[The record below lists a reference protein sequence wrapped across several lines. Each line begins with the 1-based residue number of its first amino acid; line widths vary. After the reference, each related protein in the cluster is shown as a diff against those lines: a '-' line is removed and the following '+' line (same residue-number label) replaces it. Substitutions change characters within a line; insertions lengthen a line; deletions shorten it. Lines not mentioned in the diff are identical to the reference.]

1 MSAPKISA
9 HAKHPNK
16 TQTFIMAVQTVM
28 DIFEDQIGSLSRD
41 ICLKVYKILVQS
53 YKMALTAIWDSAQNA
68 DITLILETVQDKAM
82 SELTEMV
89 KKLQLPTPTVKVMKE
104 KRDVPTLETITGL
117 MLAKIPTQNVPNTAV
132 CEKIGI
138 IFSKLSEAS
147 KAYGEAAEALAQVS
161 ADVSPELYM
170 LLLSTAA
177 TPTIQ
182 IVVPPMMLSP
192 IIAPPPPS
200 PDATTTPG
208 RTAIINTT
216 KVKVLL
222 NPNSPCF
229 AECDDNTPTRVLA
242 AAIYATIEK
251 KFFDTTHSRMELATA
266 FKCNASQ
273 LSKALTGVEYRS
285 GPHYYKPKLKSV
297 KKRMADLGEP
307 SGMPPTKTSK
317 PVTETTAKPAQAEHL
332 LAADNTLE
340 TDSSSSDLPPG
351 L

>member
-1 MSAPKISA
+1 
-9 HAKHPNK
+9 
-16 TQTFIMAVQTVM
+16 
-28 DIFEDQIGSLSRD
+28 
-41 ICLKVYKILVQS
+41 
-53 YKMALTAIWDSAQNA
+53 MALTAVWDSAQNA

-82 SELTEMV
+82 SELTEMA
-89 KKLQLPTPTVKVMKE
+89 KQLQIPPPMVEVIKE

-132 CEKIGI
+132 CEKIGF

-161 ADVSPELYM
+161 ADVSPEHYM
-170 LLLSTAA
+170 LLLSATA

-192 IIAPPPPS
+192 IIAAPPPS
-200 PDATTTPG
+200 PDASTTSG
-208 RTAIINTT
+208 RTAIINAT
-216 KVKVLL
+216 KVKVLP
-222 NPNSPCF
+222 NPNSPRF

-242 AAIYATIEK
+242 AAIYATIER

-266 FKCNASQ
+266 FKCNISQ
-273 LSKALTGVEYRS
+273 LSKALIDIEYRS
-285 GPHYYKPKLKSV
+285 GPHYYKPKPKSV
-297 KKRMADLGEP
+297 KKRTSELVEP

-317 PVTETTAKPAQAEHL
+317 PVTETTAQPAQTEHL
-332 LAADNTLE
+332 LTAEDTLE
-340 TDSSSSDLPPG
+340 SDSSSDLPPG